1 MTMNKKMLKRI
12 LSVAILSI
20 VSHFADSQDKVKI
33 TEEDYTNQEVEMADQ
48 FRADGKIYVLT
59 AIILIVVGG
68 MLSYLIVIDKK
79 VSKLEKQLPNSEV

>member
-1 MTMNKKMLKRI
+1 MNKKILKRI
-12 LSVAILSI
+12 LSIVILSI
-20 VSHFADSQDKVKI
+20 SSHLLVAQDKVKI

-68 MLSYLIVIDKK
+68 MLSYLVVIDKK